1 MMSHFDIKMEKVNV
15 FIFLGKTFNITLWS
29 LVLEM

>member
-15 FIFLGKTFNITLWS
+15 FIFLGKTFNVFSIGD
-29 LVLEM
+29 VA